1 MWVVMM
7 DAGLHIS
14 LHVICVFLHSMKR
27 WQWPDTYIPYMYGFV
42 SLQAHSHVLCLI
54 IGFAL

>member
-1 MWVVMM
+1 MM

-14 LHVICVFLHSMKR
+14 LHVICVFLHSMER